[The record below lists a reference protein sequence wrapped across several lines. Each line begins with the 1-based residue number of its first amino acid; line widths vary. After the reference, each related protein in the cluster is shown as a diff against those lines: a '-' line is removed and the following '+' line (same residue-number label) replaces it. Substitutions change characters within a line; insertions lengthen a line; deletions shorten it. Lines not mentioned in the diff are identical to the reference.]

1 MIVFLKKSH
10 LGRAQFEQ
18 LLLSQILTC
27 KYINTLFKLAKIGVK
42 IFDLTGKQYKTVSK
56 NNLKSRLVGTN
67 APNWE

>member
-10 LGRAQFEQ
+10 LGSAQFEQ

-42 IFDLTGKQYKTVSK
+42 FF
-56 NNLKSRLVGTN
+56 
-67 APNWE
+67 